1 MATFQEYLLQVE
13 RFFVVARMSGL
24 VLSPKDMEK
33 VRQYYLK
40 GVPLHLVLMGIHDGL
55 KTFRHTATPGQRFPH
70 SLSFYSHFVAPK
82 IRRWNKGAE
91 PTVPRVQEDPRGIV
105 RAYHHLKAEAD
116 VLLECEQ
123 RPHEKEAKALL
134 VRGLGALEGEL
145 PRLELD
151 AFLERLASLDAQV
164 MAFYDAGLAPSV
176 RHELS
181 HATQQELSADKGLGT
196 RALEGRFRVVYAR
209 RLRDLLGVPVLHE

>member
-24 VLSPKDMEK
+24 LLSPKDMEK

-40 GVPLHLVLMGIHDGL
+40 GVPLHLVLLGISEGL
-55 KTFRHTATPGQRFPH
+55 KTFRHGAAPGQRLPH
-70 SLSFYSHFVAPK
+70 SLTFYSHFVAPK

-91 PTVPRVQEDPRGIV
+91 PTVPKATEDPHGVI
-105 RAYHHLKAEAD
+105 RAYHHLRAEAE
-116 VLLECEQ
+116 VLLEAES
-123 RPHEKEAKALL
+123 RPLEREAKALL
-134 VRGLGALEGEL
+134 LEGLSSLESEL
-145 PRLELD
+145 AGLTAE

-164 MAFYDAGLAPSV
+164 MAFYDAGLAPVV

-181 HATQQELSADKGLGT
+181 HATQQELGADKGLGM
-196 RALEGRFRVVYAR
+196 RALEGRRRVVYAR
-209 RLRDLLGVPVLHE
+209 RLRDLLGVPVLYE